1 MDAFRDNFKRGFM
14 ISSQVR
20 QYCAAATAIFL
31 LGTAHGQTPGVMADT
46 LVLGRILPFTG
57 VLAPEA
63 KIYAEGQNIY
73 FDRINKAGGINGRK
87 ILVMDYDNAYAADK
101 AGAAATI
108 ALTKDQ
114 VLLLIGGLGTA
125 NGLTIAAVAE
135 QNKTALIGTT
145 TGAVAFREPARR
157 YIFPIRPSASDAVS
171 RMVTVGTRIG
181 WETYAAVYQDDAFGK
196 DALSGLQ
203 AGTARE
209 KSTVI
214 ATVPVNRA
222 ATEYSAAVATAVAS
236 KASVVMVFLPPVP
249 ATKFIRALKESN
261 FTGSVATLSI
271 NGIPAVIKGIGDKS
285 RGLALPRVLPRPN
298 DKSNPLAADFMK
310 VMKEGGNIEPT
321 AGHFEAFVTA
331 CIVVEALKRG
341 GRNIN
346 REAIVTAMESL
357 GEYDMGG
364 FRVTYGPN
372 LVRLGNQNNIE
383 LQVVGKG
390 GGFVY

>member
-1 MDAFRDNFKRGFM
+1 MTTLAFE
-14 ISSQVR
+14 
-20 QYCAAATAIFL
+20 ATAVA
-31 LGTAHGQTPGVMADT
+31 TA
-46 LVLGRILPFTG
+46 
-57 VLAPEA
+57 
-63 KIYAEGQNIY
+63 
-73 FDRINKAGGINGRK
+73 
-87 ILVMDYDNAYAADK
+87 
-101 AGAAATI
+101 
-108 ALTKDQ
+108 AL
-114 VLLLIGGLGTA
+114 
-125 NGLTIAAVAE
+125 
-135 QNKTALIGTT
+135 
-145 TGAVAFREPARR
+145 
-157 YIFPIRPSASDAVS
+157 
-171 RMVTVGTRIG
+171 
-181 WETYAAVYQDDAFGK
+181 
-196 DALSGLQ
+196 
-203 AGTARE
+203 
-209 KSTVI
+209 
-214 ATVPVNRA
+214 
-222 ATEYSAAVATAVAS
+222 YSVAVATAVAS

-249 ATKFIRALKESN
+249 ATKFIRALKESS

-310 VMKEGGNIEPT
+310 VMKEGGDIEPT

-331 CIVVEALKRG
+331 RIVVEALKRG

-357 GEYDMGG
+357 GEYDLGG